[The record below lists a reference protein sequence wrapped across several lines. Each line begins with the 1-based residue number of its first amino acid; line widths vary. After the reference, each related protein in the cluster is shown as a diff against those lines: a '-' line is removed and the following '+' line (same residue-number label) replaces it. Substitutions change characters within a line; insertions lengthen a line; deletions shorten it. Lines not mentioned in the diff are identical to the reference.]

1 MRVAVRSAGGRG
13 RTALRGAAAG
23 AAAAG
28 AWVAVEPLAARLL
41 GTSYTDVRLLGRMI
55 SERAWVPAGI
65 AAHTANGALFGAV
78 FAIAG
83 GRGARA
89 GLAWGAAE
97 MAATWPGMALVDRV
111 HPDRRSGRWG
121 RLLTDPRV
129 FAQETAVHLM
139 FGALLGLLV
148 ADEG

>member
-1 MRVAVRSAGGRG
+1 MRVAVGDGGARR
-13 RTALRGAAAG
+13 RTALRGGAAG
-23 AAAAG
+23 AAAAC

-41 GTSYTDVRLLGRMI
+41 GTGYTDVRLLGRMV
-55 SERAWVPAGI
+55 SERAWVPAGV
-65 AAHTANGALFGAV
+65 AAHTLNGAAFGAV
-78 FAIAG
+78 FALAG

-97 MAATWPGMALVDRV
+97 MALTWPVMAIIDRV

-148 ADEG
+148 AEGD